1 MARTTLLALVLAAAG
16 ALLAT
21 GGAAMAEPEPSAL
34 ELRVVVDDCPEARP

>member
-1 MARTTLLALVLAAAG
+1 MARTTLLALVLAAG